1 MYVCCAGNLPSSGR
15 CGESQCPELCLCTEV
30 VCCFCNSVSSTR
42 FLLQDE
48 FNIQTTQ
55 CDNCIVVL
63 SISLSLMDNVFSL
76 VACITGNDEIGDLA
90 QLLSCL
96 SDLVYCAVCACI
108 QVCYK

>member
-1 MYVCCAGNLPSSGR
+1 MLRKGALYNDMPRYVCCAGNLPSSGK

-55 CDNCIVVL
+55 CDNCIFGF
-63 SISLSLMDNVFSL
+63 MF
-76 VACITGNDEIGDLA
+76 
-90 QLLSCL
+90 CL
-96 SDLVYCAVCACI
+96 
-108 QVCYK
+108 QQ